1 MASIFSCNI
10 GQIFDDFQSFI
21 KYYVANMAH
30 KNKSN
35 WSPYTAKSSPKNSNS
50 RAETKTRGRHKRPQL
65 IYSQAEAEERL
76 RDVFTNHGFAHIS
89 RKEVSLLST
98 FYRLLMENQHQDNF
112 TRLLKLRDIA
122 IKHFIDSMIIADLT
136 QLRFPLLDLG
146 TGPGFPGIPLK
157 IHFPKET
164 IVLAEGVQKRVAFLK
179 TVRDGL
185 NLDSLEIIGRNVN
198 REFVYPVQ
206 GVVTRAVEDISN
218 TLNNVSQCLQTQGR
232 VYFMKGP
239 NVDPEIPAAQDR
251 WGEYYKLVQDTPYE
265 LKNTPH
271 KRRLII
277 FEKLKPIP
285 LPNDNEDGCAMIF
298 TNEDDA

>member
-1 MASIFSCNI
+1 
-10 GQIFDDFQSFI
+10 
-21 KYYVANMAH
+21 
-30 KNKSN
+30 
-35 WSPYTAKSSPKNSNS
+35 
-50 RAETKTRGRHKRPQL
+50 
-65 IYSQAEAEERL
+65 
-76 RDVFTNHGFAHIS
+76 
-89 RKEVSLLST
+89 
-98 FYRLLMENQHQDNF
+98 MENQHQDNF